1 MQFPARVSRQRP
13 AQILF
18 VGVLIACSG
27 AVHAQCSP
35 TPYLAGV
42 GFTDLNKN
50 PVSTVSPNTNYYI
63 KVCSRA
69 PAVCVNL
76 TSGGQFVGRLDPGN
90 ACNDVMFPSPYTPGD
105 VGTTFFTVRPSGP
118 GIPLIGKATP
128 WDACSGEQPQAAL
141 NFTLP
146 GTQCE
151 GTSRSYVC
159 GYAKPGNN
167 CNNWR
172 ISRSIPAASM
182 SAAVPACRA
191 SPIPGYTDFC
201 YVLNPAGAAPADAT
215 QCAAAGGSWRPR
227 NACCNFKGTLSCPP

>member
-1 MQFPARVSRQRP
+1 MQFRARVSRQRLV
-13 AQILF
+13 QILF
-18 VGVLIACSG
+18 VGVLFSCST

-35 TPYLAGV
+35 TPYLVGV
-42 GFTDLNKN
+42 GFTDLNRN
-50 PVSTVSPNTNYYI
+50 PVSTVAPNTNYLI

-76 TSGGQFVGRLDPGN
+76 TSGAQFAGGLDPVRS
-90 ACNDVMFPSPYTPGD
+90 CNDVSFPSPYTQGD
-105 VGTTFFTVRPSGP
+105 VGTAYFTVRPTGP
-118 GIPLIGKATP
+118 GIPLIGRVTP
-128 WDACSGEQPQAAL
+128 WDACTGEQPQAAL

-151 GTSRSYVC
+151 GTSSAYFC

-172 ISRSIPAASM
+172 NSKSISAASM
-182 SAAVPACRA
+182 SAAIPACRA
-191 SPIPGYTDFC
+191 APIPGYTDFC
-201 YVLNPAGAAPADAT
+201 YVRNPAGAAPNDAT